1 MFNLSALVVL
11 TLFNLIAVLQVTS
24 SSSRKLQDALT
35 QGTAVLCLAVSLAG
49 LGLALLTPTLGMGIA
64 TVSIATLVNLIALLG
79 PGARKLSDPR
89 IAETASQ
96 LRGLARLY
104 LVGSPYAPIASA
116 TAGGAPSAA
125 LALSAAPRASAAI
138 RPVETPVRKPSKTTS
153 RPIST
158 KDIRGIRTARPAA
171 QGSASGLLPR
181 VTADVTSIRRSLNGA
196 ARPPVKLPVNTNRLT
211 PRSTYQVPQRP
222 NRLPTNSLAFLLS
235 VDNEPDIFADARES
249 MSRMPALGKRVHLVS
264 TNPRH
269 VALAAQSA
277 NPLPATFATP
287 DPAWLTSYGRFPV
300 LRPIA

>member
-1 MFNLSALVVL
+1 MFNLSALVAL
-11 TLFNLIAVLQVTS
+11 TLFNLIAVLQVAS
-24 SSSRKLQDALT
+24 SSSRKLQDVLT

-49 LGLALLTPTLGMGIA
+49 LGLALLTPSLGMGIA
-64 TVSIATLVNLIALLG
+64 TVSIASLVNLIALLG
-79 PGARKLSDPR
+79 PGARKLGDPH

-104 LVGSPYAPIASA
+104 LVGSPYTPVAAT
-116 TAGGAPSAA
+116 TAGSAPVTV
-125 LALSAAPRASAAI
+125 
-138 RPVETPVRKPSKTTS
+138 RPVETPVRKPSKTIS

-158 KDIRGIRTARPAA
+158 EAIRGIRTARPSA

-181 VTADVTSIRRSLNGA
+181 VTADVTSIRQRLSGA
-196 ARPPVKLPVNTNRLT
+196 ASAPARPKGDTNRLT
-211 PRSTYQVPQRP
+211 PRTTHPVPQRP

-249 MSRMPALGKRVHLVS
+249 MSRLPALGKRVHLIS
-264 TNPRH
+264 TDPRH

-277 NPLPATFATP
+277 NPLPNTFSTP
-287 DPAWLTSYGRFPV
+287 DPAWMTSYGRFPA

>member
-11 TLFNLIAVLQVTS
+11 TLFNLIAVLQIVS
-24 SSSRKLQDALT
+24 SSSRKLQDVLT
-35 QGTAVLCLAVSLAG
+35 QGTAVLCLTVSLAG

-89 IAETASQ
+89 ITETASQ
-96 LRGLARLY
+96 MRGLARLY
-104 LVGSPYAPIASA
+104 LVGSPYAPIAAA

-125 LALSAAPRASAAI
+125 LALSASPRASAAI
-138 RPVETPVRKPSKTTS
+138 RPVEAPVRKPSKTIS

-158 KDIRGIRTARPAA
+158 KDIRGIRTVRPAA

-181 VTADVTSIRRSLNGA
+181 VTADVSSIRRSLNGA
-196 ARPPVKLPVNTNRLT
+196 ARPPAKPPVNTNRLT

-249 MSRMPALGKRVHLVS
+249 MGRLPALGKRVHLVS

-277 NPLPATFATP
+277 NPLPATLATP
-287 DPAWLTSYGRFPV
+287 DPAWMTSYGRFPV